1 MGIWRSA
8 GRRAA
13 GTIDVGGQPAAAE
26 TLTVGDKTY
35 TYRAAAATN
44 LEITIGG
51 STAATATNTAA
62 AINANPPSVGVEAK
76 IDTTRNTLI
85 RIWGDRIGTA
95 GNITISKTVADA
107 AFVVTSSVGGEN
119 RNPQTID
126 VGEYTVLA
134 IDQTAGNVEI
144 PLGVVTPRLLW
155 CELWSSAGL
164 FREDLTDQVTVTAA
178 SGTVP
183 AFLRL
188 DGTGATNPVA
198 GDVVRYGVR
207 E

>member
-1 MGIWRSA
+1 MGIWKAA
-8 GRRAA
+8 GRRGA
-13 GTIDVGGQPAAAE
+13 GTIDVGGQPVATE

-35 TYRAAAATN
+35 TYQVAAATN

-51 STAATATNTAA
+51 SAAATATNTAA

-85 RIWGDRIGTA
+85 RVWGDRVGTA
-95 GNITISKTVADA
+95 GNITITEVVADA
-107 AFVVTSSVGGEN
+107 AFVTTSAVGGEN
-119 RNPQTID
+119 RDTQTVDI
-126 VGEYTVLA
+126 GEYTVLA
-134 IDQTAGNVEI
+134 IEATGGNVEI
-144 PLGVVTPRLLW
+144 PVGVSTPRLIS
-155 CELWSSAGL
+155 CQLWSSAGL
-164 FREDLTDQVTVTAA
+164 FREDLTDQVTVVNA

-188 DGTGATNPVA
+188 DGTGAINPVG
-198 GDVVRYGVR
+198 GDIIRYIVR